1 MNVYENLEKLGI
13 KLLRPTEKAGIYKRT
28 IGFGDKLVYVS
39 GTGPA
44 CSLGPTKLGRLGRDL
59 TLEDGQEE
67 ARRCIINILSNLHE
81 EIGDLNRIK
90 RFVKM
95 LAFIAS
101 DDDFTQQPLVA
112 NGASALIRDVFGD
125 DVGVPTRSAIGVN
138 VLPGNIPVEIELLL
152 ELKD

>member
-1 MNVYENLEKLGI
+1 MLMR
-13 KLLRPTEKAGIYKRT
+13 LLRNASDSAISSFCRHT
-28 IGFGDKLVYVS
+28 LS
-39 GTGPA
+39 GTV
-44 CSLGPTKLGRLGRDL
+44 RLGRDL

-67 ARRCIINILSNLHE
+67 ARRCMINILSNLHE